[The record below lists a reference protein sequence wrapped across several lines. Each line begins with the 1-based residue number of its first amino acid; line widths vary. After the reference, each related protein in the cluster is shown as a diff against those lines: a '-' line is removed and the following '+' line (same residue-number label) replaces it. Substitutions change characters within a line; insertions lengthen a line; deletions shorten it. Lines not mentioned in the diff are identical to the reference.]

1 MTRLS
6 PRLSSAYV
14 HLNPTTMKAPTL
26 SLLCIVLFGTPMLA
40 ADETPAARK
49 QATKEEIQAR
59 LAEHA
64 RKKALGPTA
73 EAAAAKSAAEKGKPA
88 SETAAPVA
96 PAANAAKGANNV
108 ATDGKSPTAAP
119 GPVEA
124 PNVLPKVEV
133 RNGRIT
139 ELDRQVQKQNQEIAR
154 EKVNTKP
161 TKLDE
166 TLNGPKVSKALAIF
180 GGQSSDDRANVAKER
195 VAMMEDERDLIE
207 AIAQA
212 TDKNEKEELQKTLDQ
227 ARAMRRDLE
236 SALR

>member
-1 MTRLS
+1 
-6 PRLSSAYV
+6 
-14 HLNPTTMKAPTL
+14 MKAPTL
-26 SLLCIVLFGTPMLA
+26 SLLCITLFANAMVA
-40 ADETPAARK
+40 AEEPTPAPRK

-64 RKKALGPTA
+64 RKKALGPAA
-73 EAAAAKSAAEKGKPA
+73 EAAAEKSAAQKNKAPA
-88 SETAAPVA
+88 SATAAPVTQ
-96 PAANAAKGANNV
+96 PA
-108 ATDGKSPTAAP
+108 SPTKVAP
-119 GPVEA
+119 TQNDAVA
-124 PNVLPKVEV
+124 PSTPAPQEPANVLPKVEV

-212 TDKNEKEELQKTLDQ
+212 KNKEEKEELQKTLDQ

>member
-1 MTRLS
+1 
-6 PRLSSAYV
+6 
-14 HLNPTTMKAPTL
+14 MKAPIL
-26 SLLCIVLFGTPMLA
+26 SLLCLTLFSNALLA
-40 ADETPAARK
+40 VDETPAPRK

-64 RKKALGPTA
+64 RKKALGPAA
-73 EAAAAKSAAEKGKPA
+73 EAAANKSAAEKNKRGA
-88 SETAAPVA
+88 SATGAPVTPAVPDATTTPAA
-96 PAANAAKGANNV
+96 PAADSK
-108 ATDGKSPTAAP
+108 TAATMP
-119 GPVEA
+119 AIPE
-124 PNVLPKVEV
+124 PPSVLPKVEV
-133 RNGRIT
+133 RNSRIT
-139 ELDRQVQKQNQEIAR
+139 ELDRQVAKQNQEIAR

-212 TDKNEKEELQKTLDQ
+212 KNKEEKDELQKTLDQ